1 MPEPLR
7 VSVVLPVRDDAPA
20 LRRCLEA
27 LATLSDTPD
36 EIVVV
41 DNGSSDDT
49 ADVARAGGAR
59 VVFEPVEGIAS
70 AAAAG
75 YDAATGDVLVRFDSD
90 AVPPVDWI
98 ARIRAAFTA
107 DPELAGLTGPGVFT
121 GLPWPARLLAG
132 VGYHGAYFGLIG
144 LLIGRVP
151 LYGSDLAIRRT
162 AWLAVRDRF
171 HRTDPMVH
179 DDLCLTIHLGDRRL
193 AFDPRIGVAVSARA
207 VTPSRLRLATAK
219 TRHTLRLHRGGLR
232 RTPMALVLGAL
243 LGAGP
248 IGALVPPR
256 ELGKRS
262 R

>member
-1 MPEPLR
+1 MSGELR

-27 LATLSDTPD
+27 LATLTDAPD

-98 ARIRAAFTA
+98 ARIRAAFAA
-107 DPELAGLTGPGVFT
+107 DPGLAGMTGPGVFT
-121 GLPWPARLLAG
+121 DLPWPARLLAG
-132 VGYHGAYFGLIG
+132 LGYHGAYFGLVG
-144 LLIGRVP
+144 TLLGRVP
-151 LYGSDLAIRRT
+151 LYGSNLAVRRT
-162 AWLAVRDRF
+162 AWLEVRDRF
-171 HRTDPMVH
+171 HRQDPMVH
-179 DDLCLTIHLGDRRL
+179 DDLCLTVHLGDRRL
-193 AFDPRIGVAVSARA
+193 RFDPRIGVAVSARA
-207 VTPSRLRLATAK
+207 VTPRRLATAAGK
-219 TRHTLRLHRGGLR
+219 TRHTVRVHATAFRATTAGR
-232 RTPMALVLGAL
+232 L
-243 LGAGP
+243 LGPLLG
-248 IGALVPPR
+248 GGPPR
-256 ELGKRS
+256 
-262 R
+262 